1 MDALIEQL
9 PAATGVITPEL
20 ETVHLAASDV
30 EYVTA
35 PSEADGVAV
44 TVPVAPPIASVKL
57 GVGEPKES
65 VRAVKAADVVQ
76 FTELEDVYVLPDFLY
91 LTL

>member
-65 VRAVKAADVVQ
+65 VRAVNGGAEVVQ
-76 FTELEDVYVLPDFLY
+76 LLLVVYEYAVEGLEVLR
-91 LTL
+91 